1 MLSALRD
8 SPFLRACR
16 CEPANVTPVWFMRQA
31 GRYMPEYQAI
41 REKVEMLEAIR
52 TPDIAA
58 AITLQPIDA
67 FNLDAAIIF
76 ADILTPLIG
85 MGLPLD
91 FVKGEGPQIDEPI
104 RSAADVQKLRTPPA
118 AE

>member
-1 MLSALRD
+1 
-8 SPFLRACR
+8 
-16 CEPANVTPVWFMRQA
+16 
-31 GRYMPEYQAI
+31 I

-104 RSAADVQKLRTPPA
+104 RGAADVQKLRTPPA
-118 AE
+118 AEALPFALEAIQRVTAELTPRHIPLIGFAGA